1 MKKPVVIGLAVVV
14 LAAVVAGGYWWYQSR
29 QDNGLTL
36 YGNVDIRTVNLSFRV
51 GGRVESLAVD
61 EGDAIKA
68 GQVLGELDH
77 KPYEIALM
85 QAKAGVSVAQA
96 QYDLMLAGYRDE
108 EIAQAAAAVKQAQA
122 AYDYAQNFYNRQ
134 QGLWKSRTIS
144 ANDLENARSSRDQ
157 AQATLKSAQDK
168 LRQYR
173 SGNREQD
180 IAQAKASLEQAQ
192 AQLAQAELNLQDSTL
207 IAPSDGT
214 LLTRAVE
221 PGTVLNEGGTVFTVS
236 LTRPVWVR
244 AYVDERNLDQA
255 QPGRKV
261 LLYTDGRPNK
271 PYHGQIG
278 FVSPTAEFTP
288 KTVETPDLRT
298 DLVYRLRIVVTDA
311 DDALRQ
317 GMPVTVQFG
326 DEAGREWCSRAVRRR
341 ACPCPESVFPGRS
354 A

>member
-36 YGNVDIRTVNLSFRV
+36 YGNVDIRTVNLSFRVGGRVESLAVDEGDAIKAGQVLGELDHKPYEIALMQAKAGVSVAQAQYDLMLAGYRDEEIAVNLSFRV

-168 LRQYR
+168 LDACR
-173 SGNREQD
+173 
-180 IAQAKASLEQAQ
+180 
-192 AQLAQAELNLQDSTL
+192 
-207 IAPSDGT
+207 
-214 LLTRAVE
+214 
-221 PGTVLNEGGTVFTVS
+221 VS
-236 LTRPVWVR
+236 R
-244 AYVDERNLDQA
+244 
-255 QPGRKV
+255 
-261 LLYTDGRPNK
+261 
-271 PYHGQIG
+271 
-278 FVSPTAEFTP
+278 
-288 KTVETPDLRT
+288 
-298 DLVYRLRIVVTDA
+298 
-311 DDALRQ
+311 
-317 GMPVTVQFG
+317 
-326 DEAGREWCSRAVRRR
+326 
-341 ACPCPESVFPGRS
+341 
-354 A
+354 

>member
-207 IAPSDGT
+207 VAPSDGT

-236 LTRPVWVR
+236 LTRPV
-244 AYVDERNLDQA
+244 DQA

-261 LLYTDGRPNK
+261 LLYTDGRPDK

-326 DEAGREWCSRAVRRR
+326 DEAGHE
-341 ACPCPESVFPGRS
+341 
-354 A
+354 

>member
-207 IAPSDGT
+207 VAPSDGT

-236 LTRPVWVR
+236 LTRPCGYAPMLMNVILTRPSRGAKCCFIPMVVR
-244 AYVDERNLDQA
+244 TNRIT
-255 QPGRKV
+255 GRLV
-261 LLYTDGRPNK
+261 SFRRLRIYPRK
-271 PYHGQIG
+271 PSKHRIC
-278 FVSPTAEFTP
+278 VP
-288 KTVETPDLRT
+288 

-326 DEAGREWCSRAVRRR
+326 DEAGHE
-341 ACPCPESVFPGRS
+341 
-354 A
+354 

>member
-1 MKKPVVIGLAVVV
+1 MKKPVVIGLAI
-14 LAAVVAGGYWWYQSR
+14 AAIVAVIASGTWWYQSR
-29 QDNGLTL
+29 QDDGLTL
-36 YGNVDIRTVNLSFRV
+36 YGNVDIRTVNISFRV
-51 GGRVESLAVD
+51 GGRLASLNVD
-61 EGDAIKA
+61 EGDTIKV

-77 KPYEIALM
+77 APYENALM

-108 EIAQAAAAVKQAQA
+108 EIAQAAAAVRQAQA

-168 LRQYR
+168 LSQYR
-173 SGNREQD
+173 TGNREQD
-180 IAQAKASLEQAQ
+180 IAQAKASLEQAK
-192 AQLAQAELNLQDSTL
+192 AQLAQAQLDLQDTTL
-207 IAPSDGT
+207 IAPANGT

-221 PGTVLNEGGTVFTVS
+221 PGSMLNAGSTVLTLS
-236 LTRPVWVR
+236 LTRPVW
-244 AYVDERNLDQA
+244 
-255 QPGRKV
+255 GRDI
-261 LLYTDGRPNK
+261 LLYTDGRPDK
-271 PYHGQIG
+271 PYHGKIG

-298 DLVYRLRIVVTDA
+298 DLVYRLRIIVTDA

-317 GMPVTVQFG
+317 GMPVTVKFN
-326 DEAGREWCSRAVRRR
+326 DEARHE
-341 ACPCPESVFPGRS
+341 
-354 A
+354 